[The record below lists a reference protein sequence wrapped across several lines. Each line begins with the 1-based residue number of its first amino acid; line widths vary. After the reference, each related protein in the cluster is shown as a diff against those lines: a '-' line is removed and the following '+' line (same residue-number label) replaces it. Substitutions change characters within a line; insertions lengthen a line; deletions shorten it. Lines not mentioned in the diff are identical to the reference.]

1 MGTGG
6 YIIVHQA
13 LGQGKLKIAE
23 QLLRLTIIGVQE
35 VQVNIERW
43 KIKIE

>member
-6 YIIVHQA
+6 YIVHQA
-13 LGQGKLKIAE
+13 VGQGKLKIAE
-23 QLLRLTIIGVQE
+23 QLLRLTIGVQE